1 MLRIMNK
8 AKKIKLFLG
17 SSYLTVV
24 GVFLWFFFN
33 NFTIDE
39 ITSYEFIKKNSELLN
54 DFTENNLL
62 KISIIFSLFTIVW
75 VLLLGFGSPIAL
87 AAGFIFGK
95 WTGTIITLVS
105 LTIGATLLYLFAK
118 FFLQEIVREKFQQKF
133 INLNQ
138 KFKKNEFIYFIIY
151 RGIGGIPF
159 FIQNILPTI
168 FNVKIKNYFFGTLIG
183 IAPQLFIIVSLGS
196 GLEKVISQNSSPPTF
211 FDIAT
216 SHEVYIPI
224 LTFIVLILIILFIK
238 KKINS

>member
-1 MLRIMNK
+1 MNK

-33 NFTIDE
+33 NLTIDE

-133 INLNQ
+133 INLN
-138 KFKKNEFIYFIIY
+138 EIYF
-151 RGIGGIPF
+151 
-159 FIQNILPTI
+159 
-168 FNVKIKNYFFGTLIG
+168 
-183 IAPQLFIIVSLGS
+183 
-196 GLEKVISQNSSPPTF
+196 
-211 FDIAT
+211 
-216 SHEVYIPI
+216 
-224 LTFIVLILIILFIK
+224 
-238 KKINS
+238 

>member
-75 VLLLGFGSPIAL
+75 VLLWVLEVQLHWQLG
-87 AAGFIFGK
+87 
-95 WTGTIITLVS
+95 
-105 LTIGATLLYLFAK
+105 LYL
-118 FFLQEIVREKFQQKF
+118 ENGPV
-133 INLNQ
+133 
-138 KFKKNEFIYFIIY
+138 
-151 RGIGGIPF
+151 
-159 FIQNILPTI
+159 
-168 FNVKIKNYFFGTLIG
+168 
-183 IAPQLFIIVSLGS
+183 QLLHWF
-196 GLEKVISQNSSPPTF
+196 P
-211 FDIAT
+211 
-216 SHEVYIPI
+216 
-224 LTFIVLILIILFIK
+224 
-238 KKINS
+238 